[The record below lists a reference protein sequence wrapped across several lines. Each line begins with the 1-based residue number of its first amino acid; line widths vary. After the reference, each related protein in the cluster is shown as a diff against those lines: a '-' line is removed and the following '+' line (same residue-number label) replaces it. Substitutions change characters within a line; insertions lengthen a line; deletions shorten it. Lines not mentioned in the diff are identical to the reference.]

1 MKTVILPSLKTQR
14 ESQGWTQEVL
24 ADLAGVAIKT
34 VQRAEGNGS
43 VSVHSAMAI
52 TQAMGFTDYQQFM
65 LSISKNEDLAISAD
79 SLNHANLHQTKSVST
94 LTELANTPNSDASL
108 QKTKTDDELD
118 AEAFKFVVS
127 KMLTFACF
135 IFWTF
140 CIVKTVELSPFL
152 GLCMIASVFIFV
164 VAGGKRVK
172 QALINT
178 SKAVAFVGI
187 PVVLFIQVPILPAS
201 DTLKDAKKLAMEIH
215 DRSLYHSMRLA
226 TEPPIPIRSYFDLES
241 KKDQRMQKQWDQ
253 FVEIYSANASH
264 WPQHCNVVD
273 VNTPLLDKDIHAL
286 SNDIF
291 AFIQDCDWDD
301 E

>member
-1 MKTVILPSLKTQR
+1 
-14 ESQGWTQEVL
+14 
-24 ADLAGVAIKT
+24 
-34 VQRAEGNGS
+34 
-43 VSVHSAMAI
+43 MAI
-52 TQAMGFTDYQQFM
+52 AQAMGFTDYQQFM
-65 LSISKNEDLAISAD
+65 LSISKNEDLATSAD

-152 GLCMIASVFIFV
+152 GLCMITSVFIFV

-187 PVVLFIQVPILPAS
+187 PVVLFIQAPILPAS

-241 KKDQRMQKQWDQ
+241 KKTGACRNSG
-253 FVEIYSANASH
+253 IS
-264 WPQHCNVVD
+264 
-273 VNTPLLDKDIHAL
+273 LLR
-286 SNDIF
+286 
-291 AFIQDCDWDD
+291 FIQPMLRIGLNTVMWWMLIRRYLIKTYTLYQMIYLRSYRIVIGMMNKFKTDLS
-301 E
+301 